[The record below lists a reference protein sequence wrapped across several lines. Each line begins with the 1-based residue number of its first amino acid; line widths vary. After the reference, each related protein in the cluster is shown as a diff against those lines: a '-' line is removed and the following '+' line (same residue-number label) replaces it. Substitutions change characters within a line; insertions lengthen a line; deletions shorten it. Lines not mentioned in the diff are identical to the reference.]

1 MGHSRNRHLGFVG
14 VFVPIFI
21 LGDGHVSGHVSG
33 RADGHADGHA
43 VPVVKK
49 VKGPLVIYWR
59 ESDVCR
65 GAGRKDR
72 VDDPACTT

>member
-1 MGHSRNRHLGFVG
+1 M
-14 VFVPIFI
+14 FVPNFI
-21 LGDGHVSGHVSG
+21 LGDGHVSGRASG
-33 RADGHADGHA
+33 HTDGHASGHA

-49 VKGPLVIYWR
+49 VKGPLVIKWY

>member
-21 LGDGHVSGHVSG
+21 LGDG
-33 RADGHADGHA
+33 RADGRADGHA

>member
-1 MGHSRNRHLGFVG
+1 MFVL
-14 VFVPIFI
+14 IFI
-21 LGDGHVSGHVSG
+21 LGDGHVSGHASG
-33 RADGHADGHA
+33 RADGHA
-43 VPVVKK
+43 VPAVKK
-49 VKGPLVIYWR
+49 VKGPLVIYLR